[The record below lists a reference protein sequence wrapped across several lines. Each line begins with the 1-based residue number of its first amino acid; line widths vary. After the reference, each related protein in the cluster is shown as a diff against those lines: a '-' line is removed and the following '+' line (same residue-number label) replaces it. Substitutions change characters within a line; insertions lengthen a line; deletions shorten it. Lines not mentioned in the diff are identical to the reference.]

1 MQKIIPDQ
9 RCKRDFQKY
18 PNLTILSNYEAYRN
32 FQYKDWYHVCL
43 LDKLEPAHLWVIYHR
58 SWYIMTSSTKTPF
71 CMCS

>member
-1 MQKIIPDQ
+1 M
-9 RCKRDFQKY
+9 
-18 PNLTILSNYEAYRN
+18 YEAYRN